1 MDMLL
6 SNESP
11 SEVSDVIKQMI
22 QLKALERI
30 ETIRPHVSANMFSL
44 DTEEEEWYEII

>member
-1 MDMLL
+1 MDMLV

-11 SEVSDVIKQMI
+11 ADVSDAIKQVL

-30 ETIRPHVSANMFSL
+30 ETIRPHVSTNMFSL
-44 DTEEEEWYEII
+44 ESEED

>member
-1 MDMLL
+1 MDMLV

-11 SEVSDVIKQMI
+11 ADVSDAIKQVLQM
-22 QLKALERI
+22 KALERI

-44 DTEEEEWYEII
+44 NAKDEE